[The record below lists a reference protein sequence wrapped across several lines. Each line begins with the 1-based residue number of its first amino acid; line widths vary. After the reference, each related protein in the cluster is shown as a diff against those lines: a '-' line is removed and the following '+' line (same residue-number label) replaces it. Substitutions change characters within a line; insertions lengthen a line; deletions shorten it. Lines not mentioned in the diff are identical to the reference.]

1 MAKNEYESY
10 FEDSEKRTRHM
21 EIGVDAYVNSKLTVK
36 DGKVVSE
43 LKPTDLMELSKAL
56 NQIDIIKR
64 RRLGLPERWR

>member
-10 FEDSEKRTRHM
+10 FEDTEKRTHRI
-21 EIGVDAYVNSKLTVK
+21 EVGVDAYVNSKLTVK

-43 LKPTDLMELSKAL
+43 LKPTDLMELSKTL